1 MLCAGLIRVPSSSMR
16 TPSTYTHPRSMYSSA
31 SRREHSPRSD
41 MSLDTRT
48 FSLALF
54 ESRASG
60 TIISIGVV
68 IALVAAEAVPLA
80 DVDMRGRARRA
91 RVEGLASGRLR
102 TPAGLRNMLRPP
114 VKRRQPVHA
123 ARMARFRR
131 AGSNRLRSAYRC
143 AAVVLLHASIHPVA

>member
-1 MLCAGLIRVPSSSMR
+1 
-16 TPSTYTHPRSMYSSA
+16 MYSSA

-41 MSLDTRT
+41 MSLDTRI
-48 FSLALF
+48 FSLTLS
-54 ESRASG
+54 EWPGASCAIVG
-60 TIISIGVV
+60 VGVV
-68 IALVAAEAVPLA
+68 IALVAAGAVPLA

-143 AAVVLLHASIHPVA
+143 AAVVVPHASIHPVA

>member
-1 MLCAGLIRVPSSSMR
+1 
-16 TPSTYTHPRSMYSSA
+16 MYSSA

-41 MSLDTRT
+41 MSLDTRI
-48 FSLALF
+48 FSLTLS
-54 ESRASG
+54 EWPGELRAIVG
-60 TIISIGVV
+60 VGVV

-114 VKRRQPVHA
+114 VKRPQPVRA
-123 ARMARFRR
+123 ARRAKCRR

-143 AAVVLLHASIHPVA
+143 AKGVSLHASIHPFA